1 MADNRGHLARLPAEL
16 FLLIAEDP
24 CLSTRDLVA
33 FALANSRH
41 ATLAL
46 PVLYKKNIREENA
59 SALLWAVLKENTK
72 IMALLIQYGAD
83 INSVEASTGLHQCL
97 PYRWIK
103 SLRTNFEF
111 TPLALAARKGLPKA
125 AKWLLENGAD
135 PEVPAR
141 DLCPCD
147 NEPKTSSG
155 MWRVSRQ
162 AGGQPMNQPHWTAL
176 HLAVHYGHE
185 DIVQLLVA
193 HGANTRQVC
202 RLEDGPC
209 SVLHTAFIHE
219 REPTINSLM
228 YRFEGTDMVDINA
241 RGRGG
246 ITPLHIAYC
255 LQSPSLVDMALKFGA
270 YVNLEYQIDRNE
282 WTLFSMACTDED
294 WSFALRLLKLG
305 AAADFDLEDEYGRRW
320 TINHFLRDVESR
332 LHSFPFGCAAS
343 PLLDELDRLTRDHE
357 VAWL

>member
-1 MADNRGHLARLPAEL
+1 
-16 FLLIAEDP
+16 
-24 CLSTRDLVA
+24 
-33 FALANSRH
+33 
-41 ATLAL
+41 
-46 PVLYKKNIREENA
+46 
-59 SALLWAVLKENTK
+59 
-72 IMALLIQYGAD
+72 MALLIQYGAD

-103 SLRTNFEF
+103 SLRTWDSHAEDNSTHQTRLHSLTMHSRARVTANLIFTTPPPAAMAVAALPGNLASLPMAARPAAQPWRLKGATRNFEF

-162 AGGQPMNQPHWTAL
+162 AGGQPMDQPHWTAL

-320 TINHFLRDVESR
+320 TINDFLRDVESR
-332 LHSFPFGCAAS
+332 LHSFSFGCAAT